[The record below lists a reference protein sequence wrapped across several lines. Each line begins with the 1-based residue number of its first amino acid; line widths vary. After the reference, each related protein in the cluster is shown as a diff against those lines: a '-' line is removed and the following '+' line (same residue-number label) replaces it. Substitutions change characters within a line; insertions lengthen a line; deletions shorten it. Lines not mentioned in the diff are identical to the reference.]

1 MKNRKVWKLILSV
14 TMAAFLLWGC
24 GSAEGES
31 AEEAGAAEATAEES
45 VIEEEKAEETEKEE
59 QNAQQPAEEET
70 LAEEESVAESKEEE
84 TSIDMPEAQVTTTVA
99 NDYEFGRYIKSLD
112 PRTPHIVIYNE
123 TEGYII
129 DMQEGEHY
137 QLKTDDR
144 IFLNVNSDYM
154 KYKAYSIP
162 ETGYQPIEGAWE
174 IIPDYSKFEVGKL
187 HYYHIYPSDNLEEY
201 VEISC
206 YLDPPT
212 EP

>member
-24 GSAEGES
+24 GSAEGEA

-59 QNAQQPAEEET
+59 QNAQQPAEET
-70 LAEEESVAESKEEE
+70 LAEEEAVADKEIA
-84 TSIDMPEAQVTTTVA
+84 TDMPEAQVTTTVA

-174 IIPDYSKFEVGKL
+174 IIADYSKFEVGKL